1 MSHTLPPTRDVPP
14 HSQAR
19 IRARLER
26 EVTHR
31 RVRFAPL
38 ITAGAAAA
46 AVVVLV
52 AVVAPWRQA
61 GDDTA
66 VGGTSQTAV
75 TTTAA
80 RPVAPELPPERIAE
94 IEQGCAQIAGVKSK
108 PVLRQ
113 YLTDEIGEFAL
124 LYSER
129 DSLAC
134 TIDGPTMP
142 YNSAMMSGPGNG
154 WLPGEI
160 AADHVSSSAGGEG
173 AKPGYAGE
181 PGYDMAAGRVTSKV
195 ARVTFGRNGRQVDA
209 TIANGTFVAR
219 IAHPSDWP
227 GFVDWDEQ
235 NFLRAYDA
243 HGALLGEWQ
252 AGWDR
257 TACWVDP
264 SGQIVVGYHDRDPAT
279 CAPAVAWE

>member
-1 MSHTLPPTRDVPP
+1 MNHTLPPTREVPP
-14 HSQAR
+14 RRHAQ

-38 ITAGAAAA
+38 ITAGVAAA

-52 AVVAPWRQA
+52 AVVAPPWQA
-61 GDDTA
+61 GDDFA
-66 VGGTSQTAV
+66 VGGTSQTVV
-75 TTTAA
+75 TTTTEE
-80 RPVAPELPPERIAE
+80 PVVPKLPPERIAE
-94 IEQGCAQIAGVKSK
+94 IEQGCAQGAGVTSK

-113 YLTDEIGEFAL
+113 YVTDEHGEFAL

-134 TIDGPTMP
+134 TINGPIAP
-142 YNSAMMSGPGNG
+142 YSSAVASGPEFG
-154 WLPGEI
+154 WLPGEF
-160 AADHVSSSAGGEG
+160 AADHVSSSFR
-173 AKPGYAGE
+173 GE
-181 PGYDMAAGRVTSKV
+181 PGRADGPEYDMAVGRVTSKV
-195 ARVTFGRNGRQVDA
+195 ARVTFGRNGQEVDA
-209 TIANGTFVAR
+209 TIVDGTFVAR
-219 IAHPSDWP
+219 ITLPSDWP
-227 GFVDWDEQ
+227 GFVDWDER

-257 TACWVDP
+257 TRCWVDP
-264 SGQIVVGYHDRDPAT
+264 SGKIVAGYHDRDPAT